1 MSKGPAGTA
10 SLARKIALL
19 VLLILFCIANSGFF
33 CPLEFTRKGGIEC
46 LVLRSY
52 KSDEMQIDNIKIR
65 FPEFTSIGG
74 FRGRT
79 PGSGNGAL
87 QSPRAPQGNDP
98 VLVGYFAFD
107 ATGDNFPED
116 TQNILSPDLFE
127 AFVDANNNGALDA
140 ESEIQMVFDGQ
151 DSSITIT
158 NPAGGTPLPMGYYS
172 FTLFGPVL
180 FLFGD
185 IDFTV
190 TASLDGTE
198 MEVTRYAWAN
208 TSMLPHVPFGEVR
221 APAGGALLLSVLTEM
236 VLTNAQDQP
245 QDVSI
250 SFRNALTAEPQPVTI
265 EGVTTSVHNIPVA
278 ANTSRLLRIEP
289 TGVDLTVAWATVT
302 GFGPLSV
309 ATNFVS
315 LTPSPAGAPA
325 GFTAAQ
331 IDAQAGIAA
340 AELDIKHVVN
350 VEKTVD
356 GIGTALAIVNLTSTT
371 ATVKLS
377 LFESAGDG
385 PGPAGPAGEGNPF
398 AAAELILEPKTQ
410 VARFFDE
417 LLQVGLNSFSGTLIL
432 ESNAELAVTSLRTI
446 NGKQASSLPS
456 GTP

>member
-1 MSKGPAGTA
+1 M
-10 SLARKIALL
+10 LL
-19 VLLILFCIANSGFF
+19 SLILFFVANSGFF

-46 LVLRSY
+46 LVFRNY
-52 KSDEMQIDNIKIR
+52 KSDEKQIDSAEFK
-65 FPEFTSIGG
+65 FPGFVSFAG
-74 FRGRT
+74 FRNRS
-79 PGSGNGAL
+79 PGAGNGAL
-87 QSPRAPQGNDP
+87 GGQHAPQGNDP

-107 ATGDNFPED
+107 ATGDNLPED
-116 TQNILSPDLFE
+116 TQNILSPGLFE
-127 AFVDANNNGALDA
+127 AFVDANKNGAFDA
-140 ESEIQMVFDGQ
+140 DSEIQLVFTGQ
-151 DSSITIT
+151 DSTVTIT

-172 FTLFGPVL
+172 FTFFGPLL
-180 FLFGD
+180 FFFGD
-185 IDFTV
+185 ADFTLK
-190 TASLDGTE
+190 ASLDDTE
-198 MEVTRYAWAN
+198 LELTRYAWAN

-221 APAGGALLLSVLTEM
+221 SPAGGALLLSVLTEM

-315 LTPSPAGAPA
+315 LTPGPAGAPA

-377 LFESAGDG
+377 LFESAGDE

-417 LLQVGLNSFSGTLIL
+417 LLQVVLNSFSGTLRDAH
-432 ESNAELAVTSLRTI
+432 S
-446 NGKQASSLPS
+446 GK
-456 GTP
+456 